1 MIRFFW
7 FGFMRV
13 TARLCS
19 LRISTYQN
27 TYSRMS
33 QSPSALSNQSL
44 KTTPEQKEETTQK
57 GLTSNDRGNSMAVY
71 YKLQRTL
78 YLYTLTLMGIM
89 FIPVWY
95 FFSLNIA
102 LNYGLGAVVSVV
114 YLRFLA
120 KDVERLGQPQQ
131 RLGVKGLGIFVV
143 LIVAAS
149 KLPQLQ
155 VIPVFL
161 GFLTYKEA
169 IIIYMLQPVF
179 WPNTESTS
187 DSRKILGD

>member
-1 MIRFFW
+1 
-7 FGFMRV
+7 MRV

-44 KTTPEQKEETTQK
+44 KTTPEQPEETTQK
-57 GLTSNDRGNSMAVY
+57 SLTSNKQGNSMAVY
-71 YKLQRTL
+71 YELQLRL
-78 YLYTLTLMGIM
+78 YIYTLTLMGIM
-89 FIPVWY
+89 FIPIWC

-102 LNYGLGAVVSVV
+102 LNYGLGAIVSVV

-149 KLPQLQ
+149 KLPQLH
-155 VIPVFL
+155 VLPVFL
-161 GFLTYKEA
+161 GFLTYKGA
-169 IIIYMLQPVF
+169 IIFYMLQAVF
-179 WPNTESTS
+179 LPSQES
-187 DSRKILGD
+187 DSDSLEILGD